1 MILQIGMIK
10 ARLRKH
16 IEGSPNKPMVLIYEH
31 DCVRVHDEGHAT
43 GIILDLI
50 PGQVLNQD
58 GDYMTE
64 EEIQDIVN
72 ILTAVVDEHNSQ
84 LSSS

>member
-16 IEGSPNKPMVLIYEH
+16 VERSPDRHMVLIYEH
-31 DCVRVHDEGHAT
+31 DCVRVHDEAHAM

-64 EEIQDIVN
+64 EEIQEVVDKLQVI
-72 ILTAVVDEHNSQ
+72 VDEHNSHLQ
-84 LSSS
+84 